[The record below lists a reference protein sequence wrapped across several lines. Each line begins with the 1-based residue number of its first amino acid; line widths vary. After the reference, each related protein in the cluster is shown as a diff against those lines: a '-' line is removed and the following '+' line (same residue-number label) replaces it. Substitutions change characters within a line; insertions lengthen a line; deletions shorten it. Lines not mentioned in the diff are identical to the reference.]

1 MNYKIELTSKFKD
14 KGQDRFFY
22 LEKLNGSDWLPNE
35 DLVNMI
41 TSIKLSECEE
51 FFKSVISNEDFIF
64 LEYSQ
69 IVLSDEGLLECQAN
83 NNNMVFSLFDD
94 FYELPKPCFTQLVVD
109 LINKLIENYWIAIKE
124 DTVIGTIAI
133 LRIENKNSILKKMF
147 VSKQH
152 RGKEKGISTLLSL
165 FIIR

>member
-109 LINKLIENYWIAIKE
+109 LINKLIENYDIIREVYNVNLMDINSLKRTKE
-124 DTVIGTIAI
+124 
-133 LRIENKNSILKKMF
+133 
-147 VSKQH
+147 
-152 RGKEKGISTLLSL
+152 TLLPRIGSNS
-165 FIIR
+165 